1 MHIIACCAEAYHIP
15 IYRDVINA
23 KRSDGFTP
31 LHLVASRNDGPG
43 DISIGLIPLSEE
55 IQYRIIRL
63 LLGHGA
69 DKSICAEEHYTPYDL
84 VNIHHQ
90 ISRAL
95 LRIQG
100 RKDEHEFYCSQ
111 TETSVDNQ
119 SSAGISRNQK
129 YLAAL
134 TFR

>member
-31 LHLVASRNDGPG
+31 LHLVASRNDGPA

-55 IQYRIIRL
+55 IQGRMIRL
-63 LLGHGA
+63 LLDHGA
-69 DKSICAEEHYTPYDL
+69 DKSICVEEHYISYDL
-84 VNIHHQ
+84 VKMDRQ

-95 LRIQG
+95 LKIQG
-100 RKDEHEFYCSQ
+100 RKDVHESYCSH
-111 TETSVDNQ
+111 TETSAENQ
-119 SSAGISRNQK
+119 SSAGISRSQI
-129 YLAAL
+129 
-134 TFR
+134 